1 MTETT
6 AAGRY
11 RQLEAGRKPFLDR
24 ARDAAKL
31 TIPSLMPEEGHDGST
46 KLYTP
51 YQGMGARGVNNIS
64 SKLLLALLPPNSP
77 FFRLAVDD
85 YTLQEMTG
93 QEGMRATVEKALNK
107 IERAVMGEIEAT
119 AMRVGLHEALKQ
131 LVVVGNALIYLP
143 KTGGVRVFRLDRF
156 VVKRDPMGNV
166 LEIIVLEN
174 VAPDALPEEIAQIT
188 ENHSAASASREQRG
202 SDKSV
207 ELFTCIKRAGNK
219 WEVFQEVKGQ
229 KVPGSEG
236 TYALDKSP
244 WIPLRWS
251 RIDGEDYGRSH
262 CDEYIGDLK
271 SLEGLSKAIV
281 EGSAVAARVIPLV
294 NPNGTTDEDDLAE
307 AENFEFVSGN
317 ADDVT
322 FLQVAKFA
330 DFSVA
335 QATASNIEQRLSF
348 AFMLNTAIQ
357 RGGERVTAEE
367 IRYMAGE
374 LEDALGGVYS
384 ILTQELQLPLVTRLM
399 HVMASA
405 RRLPKLPAGSVKPT
419 ITTGVEALGRGH
431 DLNKLDLF
439 ISGALQAIGP
449 EAVMQV
455 LDIGDYIARRGA
467 SLGIDTDGLIKS
479 KEEQAAAQQQAAMQQ
494 LLSQLGPNIINQLGG
509 MAQKGMENG
518 GQSDQPSS

>member
-1 MTETT
+1 MTKTT

-11 RQLEAGRKPFLDR
+11 RQLEGERQPFLDR
-24 ARDAAKL
+24 ARDAAEL
-31 TIPSLMPEEGHDGST
+31 TIPSLMPRDGHSGAS

-64 SKLLLALLPPNSP
+64 SKLLLALLPPNAP
-77 FFRLAVDD
+77 FFRLTLDD
-85 YTLQEMTG
+85 YTLEEMTG
-93 QEGMRATVEKALNK
+93 QKGMRAEVEKALNK
-107 IERAVMGEIEAT
+107 IERAVMSEIEAG
-119 AMRVGLHEALKQ
+119 AMRVGIHEGIKQ
-131 LVVVGNALIYLP
+131 LVVVGNVLLYFP
-143 KTGGVRVFRLDRF
+143 KEGGVRVFRLDRF

-166 LEIIVLEN
+166 LEIIVHES
-174 VAPDALPEEIAQIT
+174 VAPDALPQEMHDIIEQKTNKT
-188 ENHSAASASREQRG
+188 EQQDRS
-202 SDKSV
+202 SDRSV
-207 ELFTCIKRAGNK
+207 DLYTWIKRTPSN
-219 WEVFQEVKGQ
+219 WEVHQEVKDT
-229 KVPGSEG
+229 KIPGSEG

-281 EGSAVAARVIPLV
+281 EGSAVAARVVPLV
-294 NPNGTTDEDDLAE
+294 NPNGVTDEDDLAE
-307 AENFEFVSGN
+307 AENFEFVSGV
-317 ADDVT
+317 ADDVS

-335 QATASNIEQRLSF
+335 QTTAQNIEQRLSF

-384 ILTQELQLPLVTRLM
+384 ILTQELQLPMVTRLM
-399 HVMASA
+399 HVMARA
-405 RRLPKLPAGSVKPT
+405 KKLPALPKGSVQPT

-439 ISGALQAIGP
+439 IQGAIQALGP
-449 EAVMQV
+449 EAIMQALNV
-455 LDIGDYIARRGA
+455 GDYLARRGT
-467 SLGIDTDGLIKS
+467 SLGIDMDGLIRS
-479 KEEQAAAQQQAAMQQ
+479 PEEQAQQQEAAALQQ
-494 LLSQLGPNIINQLGG
+494 MIQQLGPNAINQLGG
-509 MAQKGMENG
+509 IAQKGMEQNG
-518 GQSDQPSS
+518 GNDQPSS